1 MRCNKPLWIYPLIVL
16 FLLTF
21 VLTACGGTATET
33 PVAQPTA
40 EGNLP
45 TSALGSD
52 VVLQGDIT
60 VTCSQA
66 CLDRAQ
72 CGTLETS
79 GESVVLGSTITPATA
94 GHDIFIANNTRASVL
109 TVQSATLQNST
120 TGETFPLNFYQLN
133 VPNQSPIWV
142 SGWCVQQ

>member
-1 MRCNKPLWIYPLIVL
+1 MRCNKSLWIYPLVSLL
-16 FLLTF
+16 FIFL
-21 VLTACGGTATET
+21 LTACGGSAEET
-33 PVAQPTA
+33 PAVQPTA
-40 EGNLP
+40 EGNFVS
-45 TSALGSD
+45 TSLGSD
-52 VVLQGDIT
+52 LVLQGDIT

-79 GESVVLGSTITPATA
+79 GEQVVLGSTISPATA

>member
-1 MRCNKPLWIYPLIVL
+1 MRCNKSLWIYPLVSF

-21 VLTACGGTATET
+21 VLTACGGTATEEA
-33 PVAQPTA
+33 PQPTA
-40 EGNLP
+40 EANL
-45 TSALGSD
+45 TTTALGSD
-52 VVLQGDIT
+52 LVLQGDIT

-79 GESVVLGSTITPATA
+79 GEQVVLGSTITPATA